1 MSTDLPTTPLP
12 DDPDLDQ
19 LRTRARE
26 LQRGVRRSDV
36 AALAEVAGRHPR
48 GAPDAEARPGWP
60 LSAAQLT
67 VARRHGF
74 ASWPALVRYLEVN
87 ALHRRAPDEVG
98 ACSHP
103 ADEFLRLA
111 CLTYADDGPARW
123 RSAVELLESRRDE
136 LSDDVLVA
144 SACADVPT
152 LRRLLARDPHLA
164 RAEGGTYRWAPL
176 AYLAYARHDPHLSR
190 DAVVEA
196 ARLLLEHGADPDT
209 GYLWH
214 GLPSPFTALTGAFGE
229 GEGGPSLQPRHPQ
242 SLALARTLLEAG
254 ADPND
259 AQSLYNRMFGPD
271 NDHLELLF
279 EFGLGTGDG
288 GVWRRRLSPC
298 AMDPGEM
305 LARQLSW
312 AAQHGLRDR
321 VALLAEHGVDLDQEL
336 PAYGSSGRATA
347 HQRALTAGQP
357 ETAELLVRLG
367 AIASPLDPADQLI
380 AGVLTADRARVEA
393 VRAAHPEVLA
403 RARRR
408 RRGLVVWAAS
418 QGRVEAVRLAAE
430 LGWDV
435 SARAR
440 ADIPGEQEWETGLHQ
455 AAMAGDLAM
464 AQALLELGADPTV
477 RDARFDATPQG
488 WAEHFE
494 QPELSALLAEA
505 TFTE

>member
-1 MSTDLPTTPLP
+1 MSTDLPATPLS

-26 LQRGVRRSDV
+26 LQRAVRRGDE
-36 AALAEVAGRHPR
+36 AALAEVAVRHPD
-48 GAPDAEARPGWP
+48 GAPADDARAGWR
-60 LSAAQLT
+60 LSEAQLT

-87 ALHRRAPDEVG
+87 ALHRRAPDEVE
-98 ACSHP
+98 ACSRP

-111 CLTYADDGPARW
+111 CLTYAEDGPARW
-123 RSAVELLESRRDE
+123 QAAAELLASRRDE
-136 LSDDVLVA
+136 VSDDVWVA

-152 LRRLLARDPHLA
+152 LGRLLARDPHLA
-164 RAEGGTYRWAPL
+164 GVEGGPYRWAPL
-176 AYLAYARHDPHLSR
+176 AYLAYARHDPYLTR
-190 DAVVEA
+190 EAVVDA

-214 GLPSPFTALTGAFGE
+214 GMPSPFTALTGALGE
-229 GEGGPSLQPRHPQ
+229 GEGGPRLQPRHPQ
-242 SLALARTLLEAG
+242 ALALARTLLEAG

-259 AQSLYNRMFGPD
+259 AQTLYNRMFEPD
-271 NDHLELLF
+271 DDHLELLF

-288 GVWRRRLSPC
+288 GVWRRRLTPC
-298 AMDPGEM
+298 AMSPDEM

-312 AAQHGLRDR
+312 AAQHGFRNR
-321 VALLAEHGVDLDQEL
+321 IALLAEQGVDLDREL
-336 PAYGSSGRATA
+336 PAYGTSGRSTA
-347 HQRALTAGQP
+347 YQRALTSGQP
-357 ETAELLVRLG
+357 ETAELLARLG
-367 AIASPLDPADQLI
+367 ATAPPLDPVDQLI

-393 VRAAHPEVLA
+393 IRATHPGALA
-403 RARRR
+403 RARRQ
-408 RRGLVVWAAS
+408 RRGLVVWAAA
-418 QGRVEAVRLAAE
+418 QGRVDAVRLAAE

-440 ADIPGEQEWETGLHQ
+440 ADIPGDQEWETGLHQ
-455 AAMAGDLAM
+455 AAMNGDLPM
-464 AQALLELGADPTV
+464 ARALLELGADPAV

-494 QPELSALLAEA
+494 QPELSTLLAGITPA
-505 TFTE
+505 G